1 MSSNREVSAKTE
13 SEGHGGGEV
22 KVMQVQMPDRNFMT
36 DMSLDFG
43 LLAAGW

>member
-22 KVMQVQMPDRNFMT
+22 KVMQMPDHNFMT
-36 DMSLDFG
+36 DMSLEFG